1 MDTIEIDKDWFFER
15 LERAGKSLRGLARHL
30 DIDPSAASRL
40 FSGQRHMKLDEA
52 ERIARFIG
60 EPVEEVLRR
69 AGVKL
74 TGERTRRINFDYTIS
89 ETGKVERGE
98 PRSLPAS
105 VIARVEAA
113 TTSEGP
119 INAAQVRAPKG
130 LLGMFDDALVL
141 FADTDAV
148 EPAAVGVL
156 SIVKLRDGVQMIGH
170 VEALRKTGEATLRQA
185 DGTTKRV
192 QLETAT
198 PVLVVVP

>member
-1 MDTIEIDKDWFFER
+1 M
-15 LERAGKSLRGLARHL
+15 
-30 DIDPSAASRL
+30 
-40 FSGQRHMKLDEA
+40 
-52 ERIARFIG
+52 
-60 EPVEEVLRR
+60 
-69 AGVKL
+69 
-74 TGERTRRINFDYTIS
+74 
-89 ETGKVERGE
+89 
-98 PRSLPAS
+98 
-105 VIARVEAA
+105 IARVEAA